1 MSATVCV
8 LTGKGHSAIGS
19 IALWGPQAE
28 VLLARVFRPSG
39 KFDGFRPGGIYHG
52 HIADADNLVD
62 DVVVG
67 CEGQHQF
74 VIHCHGNPILLVKIV
89 RLCLAS
95 GAQQGPLETILDNTA
110 PNPTR
115 IEKEASIAQLVAVTL
130 DGVRIIQS
138 QIDAGLSETVRG
150 WLAEDN
156 TTSVDTI
163 HQQCRH
169 ILDRSIIAGR
179 IIHGVRIVLA
189 GPPNSGKSALLN
201 ALAGSEKAIVSDTA
215 GTTRDWVSATIKIGP
230 LRAEIIDTAGLDPQ
244 AIRQSPDA
252 KAQQITRD
260 LLRDCDCII
269 LLQDATQ
276 PAIPE
281 FALPESI
288 PVVRVVNKCDLV
300 LPQPQPGHVY
310 LSATTGRGIETLL
323 GAITRTLGAQD
334 LNPGEPVAFTPRQK
348 HLLEDILQCRDIQ
361 QIQQILRDGFIAPFS
376 RVSP

>member
-39 KFDGFRPGGIYHG
+39 KFEGFRLGGIYHG
-52 HIADADNLVD
+52 HIADADNLID

-74 VIHCHGNPILLVKIV
+74 VIHCHGNPILLEKIV
-89 RLCLAS
+89 RLCLAC
-95 GAQQGPLETILDNTA
+95 GAEQGQLETVLDNTLPA
-110 PNPTR
+110 ATP
-115 IEKEASIAQLVAVTL
+115 IEKEASIEQLGAVTI
-130 DGVRIIQS
+130 DGVKIIQS
-138 QIDAGLSETVRG
+138 QVDAGLSATIRD

-156 TTSVDTI
+156 TTSVDSI
-163 HQQCRH
+163 RQQCRH
-169 ILDRSIIAGR
+169 ILDRSVIAGR
-179 IIHGVRIVLA
+179 IIHDVRIVLA

-230 LRAEIIDTAGLDPQ
+230 FRAEIVDTAGLDPQ

-252 KAQQITRD
+252 KAQQMTRD

-276 PAIPE
+276 PAVPE

-288 PVVRVVNKCDLV
+288 PVVRVVNKCDLTQ
-300 LPQPQPGHVY
+300 PKPQPGHVY
-310 LSATTGRGIETLL
+310 LSAKTGRGIDTLL
-323 GAITRTLGAQD
+323 EAITRTLGAQD
-334 LNPGEPVAFTPRQK
+334 LKPGEPVAFTPRQK
-348 HLLEDILQCRDIQ
+348 HLLENILQCRDIP
-361 QIQQILRDGFIAPFS
+361 QIRHILKEGFPIVA
-376 RVSP
+376 

>member
-28 VLLARVFRPSG
+28 MVLGRMFRPAS
-39 KFDGFRPGGIYHG
+39 KFEGFCIGGIYHG
-52 HIADADNLVD
+52 HIADAGNPID

-67 CEGQHQF
+67 CEGLHQF
-74 VIHCHGNPILLVKIV
+74 VIHCHGNPILLEKIV
-89 RLCLAS
+89 RLCLAC
-95 GAQQGPLETILDNTA
+95 GAVQGPLEAVLDNTLPA
-110 PNPTR
+110 ATS
-115 IEKEASIAQLVAVTL
+115 IKKEASAEQLRAVTL

-138 QIDAGLSETVRG
+138 QIDAGLSAAIRG
-150 WLAEDN
+150 WLATDN
-156 TTSVDTI
+156 TASVDSI
-163 HQQCRH
+163 HQQCRD

-201 ALAGSEKAIVSDTA
+201 ALAGSEKAIVSDMA

-230 LRAEIIDTAGLDPQ
+230 FRAEIVDTAGLDPQ

-252 KAQQITRD
+252 KAQQMTQD

-276 PAIPE
+276 PAVPE
-281 FALPESI
+281 FTLPESI
-288 PVVRVVNKCDLV
+288 PVVRVVNKCDLFQ
-300 LPQPQPGHVY
+300 PKPQPGHVY
-310 LSATTGRGIETLL
+310 LSAKTGRGIDTLL
-323 GAITRTLGAQD
+323 EAITGILGTQD
-334 LNPGEPVAFTPRQK
+334 LSPSEPVAFTPRQK
-348 HLLEDILQCRDIQ
+348 QLLEDILQCRDIS
-361 QIQQILRDGFIAPFS
+361 QIQRILRDGFIAPFS
-376 RVSP
+376 RVM

>member
-1 MSATVCV
+1 VSATVCV

-28 VLLARVFRPSG
+28 MVLGRVFRPVG
-39 KFDGFRPGGIYHG
+39 KFEGFRLGGIYHG
-52 HIADADNLVD
+52 HITDADNLID

-74 VIHCHGNPILLVKIV
+74 VIHCHGNPILLEKIV
-89 RLCLAS
+89 RLCLAC
-95 GAQQGPLETILDNTA
+95 GAAQGQLETVLDNTLPA
-110 PNPTR
+110 ATL
-115 IEKEASIAQLVAVTL
+115 IEKEASIEQLGAVTL
-130 DGVRIIQS
+130 DGVKIIQS
-138 QIDAGLSETVRG
+138 QVDAGLSATVRS
-150 WLAEDN
+150 WISDYAA
-156 TTSVDTI
+156 SVDSI
-163 HQQCRH
+163 HQQCRR

-230 LRAEIIDTAGLDPQ
+230 FRAEIIDTAGLDPL

-252 KAQQITRD
+252 KAQQTTRD

-276 PAIPE
+276 PAVPE

-310 LSATTGRGIETLL
+310 LSAKTGRGIDTLL
-323 GAITRTLGAQD
+323 EAITRTLGAQD
-334 LNPGEPVAFTPRQK
+334 LSPSEPVAFTPRQK
-348 HLLEDILQCRDIQ
+348 HLLEDILQCRDIP
-361 QIQQILRDGFIAPFS
+361 QIRHILKEGFPIVAW
-376 RVSP
+376 